1 MGVVPEHLCL
11 SSLQTGPWKET
22 LEISGMLS
30 RAEFGS
36 QAQKHKCW
44 RQLTKAE
51 KPSSEQVA
59 GGVLSHFRWATE
71 GSGS

>member
-1 MGVVPEHLCL
+1 MGVIPEHLCL
-11 SSLQTGPWKET
+11 SLQQGPWKET

-36 QAQKHKCW
+36 QAQKHNCW

-51 KPSSEQVA
+51 KLSSEQEA
-59 GGVLSHFRWATE
+59 GGVLSHFPWPTE
-71 GSGS
+71 GSRP